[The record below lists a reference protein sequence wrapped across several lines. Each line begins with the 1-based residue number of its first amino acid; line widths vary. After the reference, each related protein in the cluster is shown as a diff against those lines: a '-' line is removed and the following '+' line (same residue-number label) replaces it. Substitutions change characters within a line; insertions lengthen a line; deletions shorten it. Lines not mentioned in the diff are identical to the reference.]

1 MISQKETDVNAV
13 IALYLDG
20 PRLIEQALSGLSA
33 EELDAAPDAENWTI
47 RQIVHHLADGDAI
60 WAMAVRTALMGGEP
74 IFDLSWYF
82 TLSQIQWSR
91 NWAYA
96 SREIRPALDLLAASR
111 RLIVELVQAVPE
123 AWDCAVWVPWPN
135 QEPGCISVGEI
146 LAMQGRHV
154 CGHVEEIRRI
164 RGNPHIR
171 GRCFFAP

>member
-13 IALYLDG
+13 IALFLDG
-20 PRLIEQALSGLSA
+20 PRLIEQALSRLSA

-60 WAMAVRTALMGGEP
+60 WAMAVRTALMDGEP

-96 SREIRPALDLLAASR
+96 RREIRPALDLLAASR
-111 RLIVELVQAVPE
+111 RLIVDLVQAVPC

-164 RGNPHIR
+164 RGKFR
-171 GRCFFAP
+171 T